1 MNQVIMISL
10 TQVGRRKRRR
20 RKRSLGVEYDRYYL
34 DAIWAGRDA
43 MIAITLLITRL
54 VTPQDRKIMA
64 PANDDELDH

>member
-1 MNQVIMISL
+1 MISL

-20 RKRSLGVEYDRYYL
+20 RKRSLGVEYYL